1 MADKHILIVDDE
13 PKVGLFLSRALEHA
27 SQDCRVSTAHCGEEA
42 LEILEQRHVD
52 LLITDLRMPGVSG
65 LDLIRWVRK
74 MSPDTRTMLI
84 TAYGNEQIKAEAQHL
99 DVSHYLTKPFGI
111 KEFTQLVD
119 GALAEGE
126 MPTTG
131 IVSISDQIFDFLV
144 TRIER
149 LLQET
154 GALCVFVSDMQ
165 GQRLVEVGSAD
176 VLDGT
181 MLLALLAGGFAT
193 SAELARRLGN
203 DSAVNLFFQEGDTYD
218 IYGSNVGDSLILAL
232 AFEKHAHK
240 SRVGMVWL
248 YTRRAVN
255 DLQEM
260 LADPTLQ
267 APAQA
272 LETGFQSSM
281 MDELDTAFDET
292 PEAARPARPIPAGD
306 SIGGPER
313 AERPAVARP
322 HDGQTRELLSMEDA
336 ITRGLLPS
344 DFGT

>member
-1 MADKHILIVDDE
+1 
-13 PKVGLFLSRALEHA
+13 
-27 SQDCRVSTAHCGEEA
+27 
-42 LEILEQRHVD
+42 
-52 LLITDLRMPGVSG
+52 LITDLRMPGASG

-84 TAYGNEQIKAEAQHL
+84 TGYGNEQIKAEAQRL
-99 DVSHYLTKPFGI
+99 EVSHYLTKPFEV
-111 KEFTQLVD
+111 KDFTRLVAGTLED
-119 GALAEGE
+119 CE

-131 IVSISDQIFDFLV
+131 LVSISDQVFDFLV
-144 TRIER
+144 ARIER
-149 LLQET
+149 LRQET

-165 GQRLVEVGSAD
+165 GQRLVEVGHAD
-176 VLDGT
+176 ELDAT
-181 MLLALLAGGFAT
+181 MLLTLLAGGFAT

-203 DSAVNLFFQEGDTYD
+203 DSAVNLLFQEGDTYD
-218 IYGSNVGDSLILAL
+218 VYGSNVGDSLILAL

-260 LADPTLQ
+260 LADPTMQ
-267 APAQA
+267 ASAQE

-281 MDELDTAFDET
+281 MDELDTAFGGATEI
-292 PEAARPARPIPAGD
+292 ARPARQPP
-306 SIGGPER
+306 SGGSVGGSER
-313 AERPAVARP
+313 AEHPAVPRP
-322 HDGQTRELLSMEDA
+322 HDGQARELLSLEDA
-336 ITRGLLPS
+336 IGRGLLPP